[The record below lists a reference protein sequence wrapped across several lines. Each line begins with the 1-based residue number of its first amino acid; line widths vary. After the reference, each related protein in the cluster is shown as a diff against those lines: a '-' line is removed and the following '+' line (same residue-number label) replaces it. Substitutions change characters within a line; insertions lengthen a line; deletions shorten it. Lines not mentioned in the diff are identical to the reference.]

1 MRPRSGAVGAAS
13 EVFSAGIGRVH
24 RQVIGLDF
32 PCRHRAKSLFYGFIK
47 FPASDRLTPCLR
59 ERLQR
64 DEAALVD
71 PGNEP
76 ERPVYTIWNK
86 SSHWILLL
94 CLLSAGLY
102 CVLRI
107 NRLESHRFF
116 GAHLDPALTVT
127 GSRYPTAFEKT
138 GYLKPGEKIVAVDGT
153 RVRDLRQ
160 FRDALEGSHHKPIV
174 FELLATDGGTRRALF
189 WDAPQVPSF
198 HMTAAGGV
206 GAGQA
211 LPAELTGILEGL
223 SLTRIEGKP
232 AERGLLTVQHEKHP
246 EWVQFDGVEAATGQ
260 AWSALF
266 WSSDYRSPWTLLLVG
281 ICFGGLGLTVHYM
294 RAGTR
299 SSRAFLWFSF
309 ALALFFYFRAVPG
322 LYREPWEMNAFGLLL
337 CAIFPISANFVG
349 TFTSVRNVYARS
361 DLYFHISMAVALG
374 LLLVWMTQPVRIF
387 MIFWSA
393 SHLVMLATVIASSR
407 LLLVSGV
414 RIPEADLQRN
424 RIATV
429 ALALSFGPSLL
440 YLFLE
445 VGSAAGI
452 LTFVDQAHLPP
463 RFWFDLPA
471 ICFPLLIGYAVIRR
485 NLLQVNELLIEGAT
499 YGVLALGMGGVFAT
513 FVGLAV
519 PAVERIRPGSSV
531 LMTAMGAGL
540 VAWFGYPIF
549 NRSRRQLAERFH
561 QSLRGYDVL
570 VDRLS
575 TIGED
580 AEDRVGFC
588 RDLVPSLRDLTRA
601 ATVTIVLP
609 PQFAAAPISCGE
621 CPEPA
626 EEQDRYWRRIMN
638 TQIESPRELQREELI
653 DSGSKEEEAWE
664 LLDALDALRLLFV
677 FPLISEGMV
686 QGLVGVSGKVD
697 HRNYSR
703 AEVQKLRVVARE
715 CALALYGFTVRE
727 NMRAKRRAEENLRRS
742 EEKLRDSQKLE
753 AVATLAG
760 GIAHDFHNL
769 ITAIFAF
776 TSVAK
781 DTLPFDHPAAGA
793 IDNVEEAARQAS
805 GITKSLLVFTRKT
818 HSERNPLDLGQFVPR
833 AVRFVHGVLPKNIA
847 LECEVDQR
855 FPLWIE
861 ADESQ
866 LHQVIMNLVVN
877 ARDAMSEGGEIQIRV
892 SRNRV
897 GGNGS
902 IDPNDRI
909 VIEIQDSGPG
919 MTEEVRRRAFEPFFT
934 TKNRDQGTG
943 LGLSIVRGI
952 VQDNGGSIDLDSAP
966 GAGTRL
972 ELTFPACAASPS
984 LKNGSVG
991 SKAAPSTDLRVLVAD
1006 DNDMIRTGLSTCLV
1020 QEGFEVVQ
1028 ARNGEVFQEIIEQSW
1043 DCIDL
1048 VVLDLDMPGM
1058 DGIDCLNL
1066 LEREG
1071 IRLPVI
1077 LITGEPVSR
1086 FDRVSYPNATLL
1098 KKPFGIPGFMRA
1110 VNERLARGSVE
1121 DHRVERLTVS

>member
-1 MRPRSGAVGAAS
+1 M
-13 EVFSAGIGRVH
+13 H
-24 RQVIGLDF
+24 
-32 PCRHRAKSLFYGFIK
+32 
-47 FPASDRLTPCLR
+47 
-59 ERLQR
+59 
-64 DEAALVD
+64 
-71 PGNEP
+71 
-76 ERPVYTIWNK
+76 TIWNRTG
-86 SSHWILLL
+86 HWILLF
-94 CLLSAGLY
+94 CLLGAGVY

-107 NRLESHRFF
+107 NRIEAHRFF
-116 GAHLDPALTVT
+116 GAELGPGLTVT
-127 GSRYPTAFEKT
+127 GSQYPEAFEET
-138 GYLKPGEKIVAVDGT
+138 GYLRPGERIVAVNGVAVDNFKN
-153 RVRDLRQ
+153 
-160 FRDALEGSHHKPIV
+160 FRNALEGAQHEPFV
-174 FELLATDGGTRRALF
+174 LQLLGEDRTTRELLF
-189 WDAPQVPSF
+189 WDAAHVPPVWLTSE
-198 HMTAAGGV
+198 GGLKS
-206 GAGQA
+206 AQP
-211 LPAELTGILEGL
+211 LPTKLQKHLEGQRVV
-223 SLTRIEGKP
+223 SLEGKP
-232 AERGLLTVQHEKHP
+232 AERGLLTSQYADHP
-246 EWVQFDGVEAATGQ
+246 EWIQFELEEAGSGRRL
-260 AWSALF
+260 SALF
-266 WSSDYRSPWTLLLVG
+266 WRSDYRSPWTLLLIG

-309 ALALFFYFRAVPG
+309 ALALFFYFRSIPG
-322 LYREPWEMNAFGLLL
+322 FYRESWEMNAFGILL
-337 CAIFPISANFVG
+337 CATFPISAHFVG

-361 DLYFHISMAVALG
+361 RIYFQISLLIALG
-374 LLLVWMTQPVRIF
+374 LLLIWFTQSVRIF

-393 SHLVMLATVIASSR
+393 SQLGMLATVIASSR
-407 LLLVSGV
+407 LLHAWGI
-414 RIPEADLQRN
+414 RIPHADLQRN
-424 RIATV
+424 QIATV
-429 ALALSFGPSLL
+429 ALAVSFGPSLL

-445 VGSAAGI
+445 VGSAGGVI
-452 LTFVDQAHLPP
+452 SFVSQSELPA

-471 ICFPLLIGYAVIRR
+471 ICFPLLIGYAVVRR

-519 PAVERIRPGSSV
+519 PIVERIRPGSSV

-561 QSLRGYDVL
+561 QSLRGYDIL
-570 VDRLS
+570 VDRMS
-575 TIGED
+575 SIGEE

-588 RDLVPSLRDLTRA
+588 RNLAPSLRDLTRA

-609 PQFAAAPISCGE
+609 PQFASTPISCGAL
-621 CPEPA
+621 PEPVNA
-626 EEQDRYWRRIMN
+626 DEADRHWRRIMDA
-638 TQIESPRELQREELI
+638 QIDSPRELQREELI
-653 DSGSKEEEAWE
+653 DSGSQEKETWE

-697 HRNYSR
+697 NRNYSR

-727 NMRAKRRAEENLRRS
+727 NMRAKRKAEENLRRS

-818 HSERNPLDLGQFVPR
+818 HSERRPLDLGQFVPR
-833 AVRFVHGVLPKNIA
+833 AVRFVQGVLPRNIK
-847 LECEVDQR
+847 LELEVDQR
-855 FPLWIE
+855 WPLWIE

-877 ARDAMSEGGEIQIRV
+877 ARDAMNEGGEIRIRV
-892 SRNRV
+892 FRNRV

-902 IDPNDRI
+902 LHPHDRI
-909 VIEIQDSGPG
+909 VIEIEDNGPG
-919 MTEEVRRRAFEPFFT
+919 MDEEVRRRAFEPFFT
-934 TKNRDQGTG
+934 TKNRDKGTG

-952 VQDNGGSIDLDSAP
+952 VQDNGGCIDLDSTP

-972 ELTFPACAASPS
+972 ELNFPSCPESPVP
-984 LKNGSVG
+984 KNGTHGAKPVR
-991 SKAAPSTDLRVLVAD
+991 STGTRVLVAD
-1006 DNDMIRTGLSTCLV
+1006 DNDMIRTGLSTCLI

-1028 ARNGEVFQEIIEQSW
+1028 ARNGEVFQEIIEQSVENL
-1043 DCIDL
+1043 DL
-1048 VVLDLDMPGM
+1048 VVLDIDMPGM
-1058 DGIDCLNL
+1058 DGVECLDVL
-1066 LEREG
+1066 KG
-1071 IRLPVI
+1071 KGVRLPVI
-1077 LITGEPVSR
+1077 VITGEPMGR
-1086 FDRVSYPNATLL
+1086 FDRISYPNVTLL

-1110 VNERLARGSVE
+1110 VNERLKGRKLESPRPE
-1121 DHRVERLTVS
+1121 KLTVS